1 MRPIVVKV
9 GPLAAASANNIATSQ
24 TGAAGKN
31 LALNGAIATG
41 FVANNIALSQTVASA
56 TTVVLNGATVQSDAL
71 AHFAQAQPVA
81 ITSAGNDSGITF
93 TVVGTGPNNYASQ
106 TTVITGANAGVASS
120 ALFFFSVTSI
130 TTSGAT
136 AAAITIGTNG
146 YVATLDMPRRL
157 IITSAGNDS
166 GMNFAITGTDWNGN
180 QATETLTG
188 GNAAAVQSLYDYST
202 VTSIVASAATA
213 STVTVGTNGVAS
225 SRPVRLDSYAPSPT
239 AFQVSVTGTI
249 NYTVQQS
256 LDLPAAVPYSSVVW
270 VNSADAAVVAA
281 TATAQSS
288 YTYAPV
294 TSRLLVNSGTGTAT
308 MTIHQLGGPE
318 L

>member
-1 MRPIVVKV
+1 MRPIRVTV

-24 TGAAGKN
+24 TGAAGRN
-31 LALNGAIATG
+31 LVLNGAIATG
-41 FVANNIALSQTVASA
+41 FVANNIALSQSVASA
-56 TTVVLNGATVQSDAL
+56 TTVVLNGATVQSDSI
-71 AHFAQAQPVA
+71 AHFSQAQPVA

-106 TTVITGANAGVASS
+106 TAVITGANTGIASS
-120 ALFFFSVTSI
+120 AVLFFSVKSI

-136 AAAITIGTNG
+136 AAAITAGTGG
-146 YVATLDMPRRL
+146 YVATLDMPRRV

-166 GMNFAITGTDWNGN
+166 AITFAITGTDWNGN
-180 QATETLTG
+180 QATEVLTG
-188 GNAAAVQSLYDYST
+188 GNATAVQSLYDYAT
-202 VTSIVASAATA
+202 VTSIVPSSATA
-213 STVTVGTNGVAS
+213 STVTAGTNGVAS
-225 SRPVRLDSYAPSPT
+225 SRPIRLDSWALSPT
-239 AFQVSVTGTI
+239 AIQVSVTGTA

-256 LDLPAAVPYSSVVW
+256 LDDPSVFGFTSTVW
-270 VNSADAAVVAA
+270 VNSADAAVVGA
-281 TATAQSS
+281 TVTAQSS

-294 TSRLLVNSGTGTAT
+294 VSRLLVNSGTGTAT